1 MPSPILRIANSG
13 SVVPAEELFRVSESE
28 SVASPPPVLADAP
41 VVPQVILKPRRALPL
56 FAQHPWVFQGAIH
69 HIQGDPQP
77 GDAVQLRTD
86 RGEFIAWGLFNP
98 DSNIVVRLYSW
109 DEQTGLDEAFWS
121 ARLDSALSLRQD
133 ILGLTDPQGAAR
145 LVYSE
150 SDGLSGL
157 IVDRYRDWL
166 LLQFTSRALA
176 TRQELFIRLLTEK
189 LHPQGIWLRT
199 EKGIR
204 EAEGLTVG
212 DGSLTGNIPE
222 RPLFINEH
230 AIRFGVDIVE
240 GQKTGFFLDQ
250 RDNRQLAARVLRGPK
265 VLDLFCYS
273 GGFSLNIAKAGHA
286 KEILAIDVSES
297 ALTLA
302 RANAE
307 LNGVGNLIRFEK
319 ADAFKHIEQ
328 LVKQGE
334 RFNSIILDP
343 PKMARHRKSL
353 PEAIRA
359 YERLNRLAMLLLEP
373 NGLLLTCSCSGH
385 VDQQMFEEMLATAA
399 AGAERRVQI
408 LERRGPSADHPT
420 AVSCLEN
427 HYLKCYLLRVT

>member
-1 MPSPILRIANSG
+1 MPDSVPQSNVATETVATPANVIDNGSP
-13 SVVPAEELFRVSESE
+13 ELPLPLT
-28 SVASPPPVLADAP
+28 APPVAP
-41 VVPQVILKPRRALPL
+41 AVILKPRRALPL
-56 FAQHPWVFQGAIH
+56 FAHHPWVFQGAIH
-69 HIQGDPQP
+69 HLQGDPQP

-109 DEQTGLDEAFWS
+109 DEAQVLDEAFWS
-121 ARLDSALSLRQD
+121 ERLDAALSLRQD
-133 ILGLTDPQGAAR
+133 VLGLTDPQGAAR

-150 SDGLSGL
+150 ADGLSGL
-157 IVDRYRDWL
+157 IVDRYCDWL
-166 LLQFTSRALA
+166 LVQFTSRALA
-176 TRQELFIRLLTEK
+176 SRQELIVKLLQEK
-189 LHPQGIWLRT
+189 LQPRGIWLRT

-204 EAEGLTVG
+204 EAEGLNLS
-212 DGSLTGNIPE
+212 DGSLTGNTPD
-222 RPLFINEH
+222 RPLFINENS
-230 AIRFGVDIVE
+230 IRYGVDIVE

-250 RDNRQLAARVLRGPK
+250 RDNRQLAARVLRGPR

-286 KEILAIDVSES
+286 REILAVDVSES
-297 ALTLA
+297 ALTMA

-307 LNGVGNLIRFEK
+307 LNGVGHLIRFEK
-319 ADAFKHIEQ
+319 ADAFKYVEQ

-334 RFNSIILDP
+334 RFHSIVLDP
-343 PKMARHRKSL
+343 PKMARHRKSV
-353 PEAIRA
+353 PEAIRG

-385 VDQQMFEEMLATAA
+385 VDQVMFEEMLATAA
-399 AGAERRVQI
+399 AGADRSVQI
-408 LERRGPSADHPT
+408 LERRGPSADHPCS
-420 AVSCLEN
+420 VSCLEN